1 MYLDTSNPE
10 AVARSVREGRR
21 VMGVVRELGLS
32 PVSDRIGTEYTD
44 LELSVQS
51 TRLCVRTIREGQK
64 QEKGRDKYSR
74 KEI

>member
-10 AVARSVREGRR
+10 AVARSVSEGRR

-44 LELSVQS
+44 LELSGNA
-51 TRLCVRTIREGQK
+51 TTG
-64 QEKGRDKYSR
+64 
-74 KEI
+74 